1 MPAIMIWPSIWKNRL
16 KTLPYPLAIA
26 SEHALLHNSRQD
38 VKRLLDVSHRKNSAL
53 VKSIAIFNADHE
65 LFVTTNYHKDFAMLK
80 YAPDS
85 AIPQQSTITDLGQL
99 VGDPHPYFA
108 GTG

>member
-1 MPAIMIWPSIWKNRL
+1 MTKIGLRDWVL
-16 KTLPYPLAIA
+16 LTTLVPTLLVSLCLGGYFSYARYHDLAQYLEEQAENIAVPLAIA

-65 LFVTTNYHKDFAMLK
+65 LLS
-80 YAPDS
+80 P
-85 AIPQQSTITDLGQL
+85 PTITKTL
-99 VGDPHPYFA
+99 PC
-108 GTG
+108 